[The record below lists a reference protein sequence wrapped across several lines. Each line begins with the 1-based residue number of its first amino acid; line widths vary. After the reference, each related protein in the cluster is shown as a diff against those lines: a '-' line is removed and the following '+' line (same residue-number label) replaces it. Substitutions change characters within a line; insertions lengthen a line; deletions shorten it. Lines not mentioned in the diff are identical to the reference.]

1 MSEIELL
8 QNILNRLDILSACM
22 LLFMAYIFIKEIYK
36 FLYNLIS

>member
-22 LLFMAYIFIKEIYK
+22 LLLMTYIFFKKIYE
-36 FLYNLIS
+36 FLYNLIG